1 LLRIA
6 EQFHASDLG
15 RQRQGNEDNY
25 FVRAPL
31 FVVADGMG
39 GAQAGEVAS
48 EMAVESFDAG
58 LGNGSPAEGL
68 VRVIQEA
75 NRRIHDRSRSDEQAA
90 GMGTTCTAA
99 YVGEDEVTIAHVGDS
114 RAYLWRDGELTR
126 LTRDHS
132 LVGELVARGKLTEEQ
147 AEAHPQRSVITRALG
162 PEREVQVDVETFAA
176 RDGDIYLLCSDG
188 LTSMIHEHGVQ
199 PVLERTGRDLDRT
212 GRELIAAANEA
223 GGRDNITVILFRLEE
238 VGGGGAVA
246 DDGQTT
252 ISHAAVED
260 EGEYED
266 FQGDAAPGSR
276 QGTSRP
282 YAHTRVRDE
291 QTLRSDD
298 VAGAVRA
305 ADEQEAAYRASGT
318 VALSAIEPR
327 ARAEPDSQPTSPA
340 DTGEAPKRTV
350 ALPNGGPPSET
361 RREKKRRFRVPGA
374 VVVVVVLLAMV
385 LGGFWLASQAVYFV
399 GTDPERG
406 NAVTIYRGL
415 PVDLPLGLELYSR
428 YQASGVTLQSIPASR
443 RQTFTDHKLRSKDDA
458 ENLVIQ
464 LERGQLES

>member
-1 LLRIA
+1 MLRIA

-48 EMAVESFDAG
+48 EMAVDSFDAG
-58 LGNGSPAEGL
+58 LGNGSPAEAL
-68 VRVIQEA
+68 VRIIQEA

-99 YVGEDEVTIAHVGDS
+99 YVGESEVTIAHVGDS

-162 PEREVQVDVETFAA
+162 PERDVQVDVETFAA
-176 RDGDIYLLCSDG
+176 RDGDVYLLCSDG
-188 LTSMIHEHGVQ
+188 LTSMIHEPGVR
-199 PVLERTGRDLDRT
+199 PVLERMTGLDRA
-212 GRELIAAANEA
+212 GRELIAAANDA

-238 VGGGGAVA
+238 VDGGGAA
-246 DDGQTT
+246 GG
-252 ISHAAVED
+252 AATAVHD
-260 EGEYED
+260 AEGETGEYDTFE
-266 FQGDAAPGSR
+266 GEAVPGPR

-282 YAHTRVRDE
+282 TAHTRVRDE
-291 QTLRSDD
+291 EALDSRE
-298 VAGAVRA
+298 VGHAVRA

-327 ARAEPDSQPTSPA
+327 ARAEPETEAAPQRTAPLPGGAPPPDADGPA
-340 DTGEAPKRTV
+340 KR
-350 ALPNGGPPSET
+350 
-361 RREKKRRFRVPGA
+361 RRRFRIPGF
-374 VVVVVVLLAMV
+374 VVLAVILLLMV
-385 LGGFWLASQAVYFV
+385 LGGFWLATQAVYFV
-399 GTDPERG
+399 GTDPERQ
-406 NAVTIYRGL
+406 NTVTIYRGL
-415 PVDLPLGLELYSR
+415 PVDLPLGLDLYSR
-428 YQASGVTLQSIPASR
+428 YQGSGVTLQSVPPSR
-443 RQTFTDHKLRSKDDA
+443 RKTFTDHKLRSKDDA

-464 LERGQLES
+464 LERGLLES